1 MRFAGNPRRHRRHW
15 RGQAL
20 VEFALVIPIFLTL
33 VVGISEFSFVLT
45 SKTGIAFASQDATQL
60 AAELGDSAHA
70 DCLIIEQ
77 IEKDLQAP
85 IDVSKV
91 RTVSIFWTDLNG
103 SNKAADTWTRT
114 GAFLCPGNITIPY
127 TQSDSSYPEADRCNI
142 LSAVGCAPGHTSID
156 WVGVSI
162 AYQYSWITPL
172 PGMIGLTG
180 SAPLFVETHTSRMEP
195 VQ

>member
-1 MRFAGNPRRHRRHW
+1 MRFYGNPQRCRRPW

-33 VVGISEFSFVLT
+33 VVGISEFSFLLT
-45 SKTGIAFASQDATQL
+45 SKTGIAFASQNATQL

-77 IEKDLQAP
+77 IEKDLQSP

-91 RTVSIFWTDLNG
+91 TAVSIFWTDLNG
-103 SNKAADTWTRT
+103 SNKAANTWTRA
-114 GAFLCPGNITIPY
+114 GSFLCPGNITIPY
-127 TQSDSSYPEADRCNI
+127 TQSASNYPEADRCNI
-142 LSAVGCAPGHTSID
+142 LSAVGCAPGHNSID

-162 AYQYSWITPL
+162 TYQYSWITPL